1 MGKRSRRPG
10 RAARQRGPSMGYECH
25 AATVLA
31 MDRLRTAA
39 AGEVREKRFAAFM
52 HSLPEGILSAL
63 AHVGEWMRAG
73 MPGDCEMLPLALAIV
88 IHSRQ
93 LVDGTVG
100 QVREESWSEE
110 EMWNRQAGLCVMA
123 GLESLRR
130 LGYYEIEYGE
140 DPLDE
145 TGSIEYRPTE
155 KGLEFFG
162 SMDPE
167 RFGAL

>member
-1 MGKRSRRPG
+1 
-10 RAARQRGPSMGYECH
+10 
-25 AATVLA
+25 
-31 MDRLRTAA
+31 
-39 AGEVREKRFAAFM
+39 
-52 HSLPEGILSAL
+52 
-63 AHVGEWMRAG
+63 
-73 MPGDCEMLPLALAIV
+73 
-88 IHSRQ
+88 
-93 LVDGTVG
+93 
-100 QVREESWSEE
+100 
-110 EMWNRQAGLCVMA
+110 MWNRLAGLCVMA

-145 TGSIEYRPTE
+145 NGSIEYRPTE